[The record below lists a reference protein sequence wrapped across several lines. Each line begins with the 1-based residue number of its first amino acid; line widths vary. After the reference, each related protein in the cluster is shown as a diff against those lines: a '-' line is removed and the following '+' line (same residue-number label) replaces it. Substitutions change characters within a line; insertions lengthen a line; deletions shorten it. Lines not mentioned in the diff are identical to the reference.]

1 MTVDVLVFGNSGL
14 SVTDLKTL
22 LAALEY
28 PVTSTDMYDESTVT
42 AVIEYQR
49 QYRHLA
55 TGTVD
60 ENFLEDI
67 RKSVMIPKEPADI
80 YPELKVGDEGIDV
93 LRIQK
98 VLAFMGFYTGAL
110 DGVFGPKTELSVKQF
125 QSASK
130 LDPNGIVGDETR
142 ASLDRHIAIIL
153 LPPSIRQVLKEGDQG
168 EIVEL
173 LQDALSKSGFYTGEV
188 DGLFC
193 AQTKS
198 AVERFQKAAG
208 ITGENGKVGPKTW
221 DALDWEGSSVA
232 GSGA

>member
-14 SVTDLKTL
+14 SVRDLKTL
-22 LAALEY
+22 LTALEY

-42 AVIEYQR
+42 AVVEYQR
-49 QYRHLA
+49 QYRRLA

-60 ENFLEDI
+60 ENCLEEI
-67 RKSVMIPKEPADI
+67 RKSVALPKEPVEI

-98 VLAFMGFYTGAL
+98 VLAFLGFYTGAL

-142 ASLDRHIAIIL
+142 ESLDKHIAIIL
-153 LPPSIRQVLKEGDQG
+153 LPPSIRQVLREGDQG

-173 LQDALSKSGFYTGEV
+173 LQDALSKSGFYTGDV
-188 DGLFC
+188 DGLFSSM
-193 AQTKS
+193 TKN

-208 ITGENGKVGPKTW
+208 ITGENGIVGPKTW